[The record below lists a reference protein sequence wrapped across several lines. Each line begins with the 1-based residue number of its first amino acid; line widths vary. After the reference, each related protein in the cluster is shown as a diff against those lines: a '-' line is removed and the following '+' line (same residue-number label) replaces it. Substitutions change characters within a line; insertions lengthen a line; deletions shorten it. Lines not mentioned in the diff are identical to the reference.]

1 MEINIKRVIL
11 WLLEF
16 IPISE
21 KEQQQQLEM
30 FFNCLSKTQKNR
42 MYPLSGQFDCLFL
55 IIYGAHMMKY

>member
-1 MEINIKRVIL
+1 MEIKIKRVIL

-30 FFNCLSKTQKNR
+30 FLTVSPRLKKIEC
-42 MYPLSGQFDCLFL
+42 
-55 IIYGAHMMKY
+55 IH